1 MTLWRLEWTRIVR
14 TLSAFLLPALF
25 VFFAVLSP
33 IMARYL
39 PDLLERF
46 ADQITIILPD
56 PTPLEGLSQYLG
68 NVEQLGLAGIVVVA
82 AMAICV
88 DAKRELSV
96 FFRSRSPV
104 GRLLMPRI
112 TTSLALGIVSV
123 WLGAAVM
130 YLTTEIVLGPLPL
143 ADVALGTALY
153 CAYLVFVVAIVV
165 FVSSLAKP
173 VPVVAIVSIAVL
185 ILTGIVGL
193 LPVIGEWLPSAL
205 IGATFHLA
213 ADGTWSY
220 TIALA
225 VTAVLSAAL
234 FGFGHRRLKQREI

>member
-14 TLSAFLLPALF
+14 TLSAFLLPGVF

-39 PDLLERF
+39 PDLLDRF
-46 ADQITIILPD
+46 ADQITIILPE
-56 PTPLEGLSQYLG
+56 PSPLEGLAQYLG

-82 AMAICV
+82 AMAIGI
-88 DAKRELSV
+88 DAKRELSI
-96 FFRSRSPV
+96 FFRSRSSI
-104 GRLLMPRI
+104 GTLLAPRI
-112 TTSLALGIVSV
+112 VVPLILGMVSV
-123 WLGAAVM
+123 WLGAFVA
-130 YLTTEIVLGPLPL
+130 YLTTRVVLGPLPV

-153 CAYLVFVVAIVV
+153 CAYLVFAIAVVV

-173 VPVVAIVSIAVL
+173 VPIVSVISIAAL

-193 LPVIGEWLPSAL
+193 LPVIGNWLPSAL

-213 ADGTWSY
+213 AGGGWTYSAPL
-220 TIALA
+220 I
-225 VTAVLSAAL
+225 VTAVVSMVLV
-234 FGFGHRRLKQREI
+234 GFGVRRLEQREI